1 MNNFALCEYGV
12 YLHSKLEKM
21 KTLMK
26 LFTSNP
32 SYTKWGNSRLA
43 TKTGLKESTIKRYKN
58 TAEFK
63 SLKQVYLNNCK

>member
-1 MNNFALCEYGV
+1 
-12 YLHSKLEKM
+12 M

>member
-1 MNNFALCEYGV
+1 
-12 YLHSKLEKM
+12 M

-43 TKTGLKESTIKRYKN
+43 AKTGLKENTIKRCKN
-58 TAEFK
+58 SIEFK
-63 SLKQVYLNNCK
+63 NLKKIYLTSSK

>member
-1 MNNFALCEYGV
+1 MSEYGV
-12 YLHSKLEKM
+12 YLHSKLKEM

-26 LFTSNP
+26 LFASNP

-63 SLKQVYLNNCK
+63 DLKKVYLNNSK